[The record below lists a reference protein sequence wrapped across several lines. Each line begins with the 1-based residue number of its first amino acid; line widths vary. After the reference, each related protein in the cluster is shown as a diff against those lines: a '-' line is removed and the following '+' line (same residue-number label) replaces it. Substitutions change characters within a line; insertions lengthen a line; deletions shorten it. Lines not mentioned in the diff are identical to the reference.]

1 MKKLVALTAG
11 LITTATLV
19 TGCSSGEAD
28 AGGGAPAAVIEVKN
42 MAYTPAQ
49 VTIEKGQTVQW
60 KFDDSGLPHDVA
72 GEGSLQGKL
81 KSELLTT
88 GTYEYTFDDAGTFD
102 YHCTPHPM
110 MVGTVVVTE

>member
-11 LITTATLV
+11 LITTAALV

-42 MAYTPAQ
+42 MSYTPAQ

-72 GEGSLQGKL
+72 GEGPLAGEL

>member
-1 MKKLVALTAG
+1 MKKLIALAAGVVATA
-11 LITTATLV
+11 ALV

-28 AGGGAPAAVIEVKN
+28 AGGGAPAVVIEVKN
-42 MAYTPAQ
+42 MAYSPAQ

-72 GEGSLQGKL
+72 GEGPLQGEL
-81 KSELLTT
+81 KSDLLTE
-88 GTYEYTFDDAGTFD
+88 GTYEYTFDEAGTFD

-110 MVGTVVVTE
+110 MVGTVVVQ